1 MVLIIAFCVF
11 RENNLF
17 TEKAKRMNLIL
28 ALVPVFILIA
38 FKAETVGTDTI
49 SYLSGYKSARDFGM
63 DSLSD
68 FGYDRIEPG
77 YTLFLSILA
86 SIHADEQFLSIITG
100 SIVVYSLYKYIWQ
113 NAFNKCMAL
122 YLFVTMGFF
131 QFAMSGIRQT
141 IAICISM
148 LAYKYIKERKLLYFL
163 GAIALAATFHKSVVV
178 FLPIYFF
185 ANMEITRKKIAMM
198 VISMFVL
205 LFAAEK
211 LILSVADVMDYN
223 YGVENTDNGY
233 IFFAIVLLITY
244 LVTKRRAHLMVSNKH
259 NKMII
264 NTNFI
269 SLSLWTLRL
278 VSRTAERLSLYFMPY
293 TYLAFEEFIS
303 TQPISKKLKYQIIT
317 IIFFAAF
324 FIRRMLGQEDL
335 CNYKFFFQ
343 L

>member
-1 MVLIIAFCVF
+1 MLLIIALCIF
-11 RENNLF
+11 REEKLF
-17 TEKAKRMNLIL
+17 SEKAKRMNFIW

-49 SYLSGYKSARDFGM
+49 SYLSSYKSARDFGM

-68 FGYDRIEPG
+68 FGFDRIEPG
-77 YTLFLSILA
+77 YTLLLWILA
-86 SIHADEQFLSIITG
+86 RIHADEQFLSVITG
-100 SIVVYSLYKYIWQ
+100 LIVAYSLYKYIWQ
-113 NAFNKCMAL
+113 NASNRCMAL

-148 LAYKYIKERKLLYFL
+148 LAYKYIKERKLFYFL
-163 GAIALAATFHKSVVV
+163 GAIALASTFHKSVVV
-178 FLPIYFF
+178 FLPIYYF
-185 ANMEITRKKIAMM
+185 ANMEITRKKIAIMFT
-198 VISMFVL
+198 SMLIL
-205 LFAAEK
+205 LFVAEK

-244 LVTKRRAHLMVSNKH
+244 LATKRRVRLIVSNKY

-278 VSRTAERLSLYFMPY
+278 VSRTAERVSLYFMPY

-303 TQPISKKLKYQIIT
+303 TQPVSRKLKYQIIT
-317 IIFFAAF
+317 VIFFAAL
-324 FIRRMLGQEDL
+324 FIKRMLGQEDL
-335 CNYKFFFQ
+335 SNYKFFFQ